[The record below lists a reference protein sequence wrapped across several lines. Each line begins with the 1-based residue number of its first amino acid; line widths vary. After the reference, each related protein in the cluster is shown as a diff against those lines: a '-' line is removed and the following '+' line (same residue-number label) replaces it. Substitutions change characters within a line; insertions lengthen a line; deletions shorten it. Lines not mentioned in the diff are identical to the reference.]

1 VEEAWE
7 EQQRGALVE
16 AVAFVVDEA
25 AAAAGESVLLE
36 NCYAESGFGEAGGC

>member
-16 AVAFVVDEA
+16 AVAFVVDETA
-25 AAAAGESVLLE
+25 APAGESILLE
-36 NCYAESGFGEAGGC
+36 HCYAETGFGEAGGC